1 MRRLTCLLITAAAVL
16 ACAPAAHAQ
25 TVTPP
30 AACPGTFQ
38 VLHNDT
44 IGTLSLKAGAY
55 TITVQNPSVLSCA
68 TASSL
73 LTRFLEDFDGVL
85 PGSWVYDVATG
96 AFVGSG
102 GRAFTIA
109 FTGGGGGGGGG
120 GGLCPSTFQ
129 VLHDDSI
136 GALSLP
142 AGPYTITVKGLS
154 CAAASTLFTRFLQ
167 DFDGVLP
174 RPWRLNS
181 QTGRFTRSRTVSF
194 RVKRDDGPER
204 RRGRELPERP
214 ALRRRAVQHRRDD
227 DDRRAED
234 PRGRVPALRPARL
247 VQRRGAGPRPDP
259 EPRAAAVGVD
269 PERPDRAVQPQRQGP
284 VLHPA
289 HHRLAGEIT
298 SSSTSSTASA
308 RGSTSRGRSNPEN
321 VPRPR

>member
-16 ACAPAAHAQ
+16 ACAPAAQAQ

-120 GGLCPSTFQ
+120 GSARAPSRSCTTTASGRSSCP
-129 VLHDDSI
+129 
-136 GALSLP
+136 P
-142 AGPYTITVKGLS
+142 
-154 CAAASTLFTRFLQ
+154 
-167 DFDGVLP
+167 
-174 RPWRLNS
+174 
-181 QTGRFTRSRTVSF
+181 GRTRSPS
-194 RVKRDDGPER
+194 
-204 RRGRELPERP
+204 
-214 ALRRRAVQHRRDD
+214 RA
-227 DDRRAED
+227 
-234 PRGRVPALRPARL
+234 
-247 VQRRGAGPRPDP
+247 
-259 EPRAAAVGVD
+259 
-269 PERPDRAVQPQRQGP
+269 
-284 VLHPA
+284 
-289 HHRLAGEIT
+289 
-298 SSSTSSTASA
+298 
-308 RGSTSRGRSNPEN
+308 
-321 VPRPR
+321 

>member
-181 QTGRFTRSRTVSF
+181 QTGRFTRSRTVNF
-194 RVKRDDGPER
+194 RVKRATGPSGGGGGNFPNGR
-204 RRGRELPERP
+204 RCGGAPFSIDATTTIAGLKI
-214 ALRRRAVQHRRDD
+214 RAG
-227 DDRRAED
+227 AY
-234 PRGRVPALRPARL
+234 RL
-247 VQRRGAGPRPDP
+247 Y
-259 EPRAAAVGVD
+259 
-269 PERPDRAVQPQRQGP
+269 
-284 VLHPA
+284 VL
-289 HHRLAGEIT
+289 
-298 SSSTSSTASA
+298 
-308 RGSTSRGRSNPEN
+308 RGSCNGEEQALGRILNLGRLPSAWTLN
-321 VPRPR
+321 VQTAQFNRNGKGRFYIQRIIG